1 MTDAALKHWIQKYN
15 WKEVDNKYVFVANQD
30 DNIKTKNI
38 TEKIDYENILGVMAS
53 CR

>member
-1 MTDAALKHWIQKYN
+1 
-15 WKEVDNKYVFVANQD
+15 VFVANQD
-30 DNIKTKNI
+30 ENIKTKNI